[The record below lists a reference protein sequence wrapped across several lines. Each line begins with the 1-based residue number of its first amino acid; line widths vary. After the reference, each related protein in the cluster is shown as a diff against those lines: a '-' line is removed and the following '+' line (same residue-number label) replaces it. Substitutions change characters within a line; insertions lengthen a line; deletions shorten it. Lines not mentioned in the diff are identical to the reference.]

1 MIKLSYIS
9 IFQVCFVNLYKY
21 WEEWRGQWD
30 KTKQWD
36 SAVFRFQL
44 DICQS
49 TDQAPAHSFLCLLIL
64 KVGREGSY
72 PL

>member
-21 WEEWRGQWD
+21 WEEWRGKWD

-36 SAVFRFQL
+36 NAVFR
-44 DICQS
+44 
-49 TDQAPAHSFLCLLIL
+49 
-64 KVGREGSY
+64 
-72 PL
+72 